1 MLLGRELSGEARVVV
16 FNKPTYGLDLQNI
29 DASRQR
35 IADIAERGMG
45 VVLIS
50 TDLDELMALSDRI
63 AVMEGGRIRG
73 IVENDGT
80 GETLRLRIGRM
91 MAGEEEHKQATV

>member
-1 MLLGRELSGEARVVV
+1 MRA
-16 FNKPTYGLDLQNI
+16 KDLFI
-29 DASRQR
+29 CVKGDGVAAPVGGCVRQR